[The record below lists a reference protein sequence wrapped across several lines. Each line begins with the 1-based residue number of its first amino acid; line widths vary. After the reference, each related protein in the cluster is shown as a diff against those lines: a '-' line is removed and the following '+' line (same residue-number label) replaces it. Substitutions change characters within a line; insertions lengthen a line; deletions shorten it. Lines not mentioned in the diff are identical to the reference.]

1 MFHTYIELGGG
12 HYMDEK
18 VTFVE
23 GLGLLWGVLKGP
35 KIPVKPF
42 KKCPKAPSMKKM
54 PIQCMYTFYFVTF

>member
-1 MFHTYIELGGG
+1 
-12 HYMDEK
+12 MDEK